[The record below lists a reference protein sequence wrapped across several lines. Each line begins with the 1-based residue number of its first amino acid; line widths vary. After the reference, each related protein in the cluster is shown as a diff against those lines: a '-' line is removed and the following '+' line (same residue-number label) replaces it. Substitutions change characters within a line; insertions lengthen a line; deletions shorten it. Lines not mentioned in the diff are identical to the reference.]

1 LQNNFI
7 QFSKNKHVYLQKK
20 SLMPKRINTNTKK
33 TRKTKAK
40 ATNFT
45 NILDKL
51 HGKNYA
57 LDLTIAEARKE
68 FKRFPSLLQSALQ

>member
-1 LQNNFI
+1 MYNCT
-7 QFSKNKHVYLQKK
+7 KK
-20 SLMPKRINTNTKK
+20 ILMPRISKTNTKTK
-33 TRKTKAK
+33 KKTKAK
-40 ATNFT
+40 LVNPT

-57 LDLTIAEARKE
+57 LELTIAEARKE